1 MSAKEFSSLD
11 YKDQLHLINRSG
23 KLKSSIIKDNY
34 QFTLYKVKDFYVELK
49 RSIKEFSFEQITAMH
64 YDDLPAQYK

>member
-1 MSAKEFSSLD
+1 MSAKEFLSLE

-23 KLKSSIIKDNY
+23 KLKSSFITDGY

-49 RSIKEFSFEQITAMH
+49 RSIKELYFEKITAMH
-64 YDDLPAQYK
+64 YEDLPSQYK